1 MRSSFL
7 RGTVHIACACGS
19 RCSDSTGHYL
29 ALALAFAGATRRL
42 CVCLQQLR
50 KVVAAACPCTS
61 SAVVSA
67 GIRVV
72 DKPSL
77 SSVAGERTG
86 GPRPSGQ
93 SPCLWRSVCTCQPF
107 PLGQSKVS
115 ARRVPTR
122 TASLLQ
128 FSPCRF
134 HPQRRVGGSH
144 SSSAAAQSLPAATAA
159 IGYSHSGRSA
169 LTLWKWPLPW
179 SLSVEPPPNGS
190 TQWLSC
196 LYVPSAPRAGLN
208 SCVSIRDRTMSDV
221 TCRDSTVKSPQPT
234 VSARPDIDLS
244 ISPISLL
251 TAARDVAAHAPRV
264 HRVVALW
271 PARSTRLR

>member
-1 MRSSFL
+1 M
-7 RGTVHIACACGS
+7 
-19 RCSDSTGHYL
+19 
-29 ALALAFAGATRRL
+29 

-115 ARRVPTR
+115 ARPRANPHRITVAIQPVPIPSAATRRRLAQLFGRRSIAARGHSGYRLQPQWPECSYLVEVAFALVSVRRAAAERQHAVAVVLVRALGAARRVEFVRVHPRPHNVRRDLPRLNRQLT
-122 TASLLQ
+122 TADSQRPSGLSIHR
-128 FSPCRF
+128 FRRF
-134 HPQRRVGGSH
+134 H
-144 SSSAAAQSLPAATAA
+144 
-159 IGYSHSGRSA
+159 
-169 LTLWKWPLPW
+169 
-179 SLSVEPPPNGS
+179 
-190 TQWLSC
+190 C
-196 LYVPSAPRAGLN
+196 
-208 SCVSIRDRTMSDV
+208 
-221 TCRDSTVKSPQPT
+221 
-234 VSARPDIDLS
+234 
-244 ISPISLL
+244 
-251 TAARDVAAHAPRV
+251 
-264 HRVVALW
+264 
-271 PARSTRLR
+271 